1 MRKGEQSIQ
10 FFLKSSI
17 EERKTRNS
25 QAVQWLGLSTFT
37 IMDPGSI
44 PGWETKIPQVAWLG
58 FKKKKERKKKEKQL
72 ENVCFVF
79 EIEKF
84 PD

>member
-58 FKKKKERKKKEKQL
+58 FKKKKRKEKERKTIRKCL
-72 ENVCFVF
+72 FCV
-79 EIEKF
+79 
-84 PD
+84 